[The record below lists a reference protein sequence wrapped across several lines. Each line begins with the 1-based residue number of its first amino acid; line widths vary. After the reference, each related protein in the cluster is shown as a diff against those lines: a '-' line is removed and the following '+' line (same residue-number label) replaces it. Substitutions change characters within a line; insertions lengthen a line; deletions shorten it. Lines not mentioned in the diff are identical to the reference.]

1 MTLFRKDNLLAWC
14 IVLFDVT
21 QRDSKQRVAMLQRL
35 GIGALAYDWR
45 DEHLPLFDEE
55 LRQLRDHE
63 IELSAFWLAGSAPK
77 DADAARADR
86 HIRAVLDF
94 VERNG
99 LQIEV
104 WKTCGGP
111 HIEELADLEER
122 LDTAVAEVS
131 VLADLFADL
140 GCTYGLYNHGGW
152 GGLPQTMID
161 IAKRTE
167 ETGIVYNFH
176 HGHEHL
182 AQMPADFNA
191 MVPHLLCVNLNGMAV
206 DGEKILP
213 LGDGDNDLAL
223 LNLVVDSDYSGP
235 VGLLDHRPE
244 MDAEESLRQNLD
256 GLQRLLAERGDQTA
270 LATYI

>member
-14 IVLFDVT
+14 VVPFDAN
-21 QRDSKQRVAMLQRL
+21 QRDSQQRAAMLQRL

-45 DEHLPLFDEE
+45 DEHMPLFDEE

-99 LQIEV
+99 LQVEV

-111 HIEELADLEER
+111 HIEERADREER
-122 LDTAVAEVS
+122 LEAAVAEVS

-213 LGDGDNDLAL
+213 LGDGENDLAL
-223 LNLVVDSDYSGP
+223 LNMVVDSGYKGP

-256 GLQRLLAERGDQTA
+256 GLKRLLAERGDQAA
-270 LATYI
+270 LATYA